1 MSFLFP
7 HPPSLPRLELWLLLA
22 CRCTKKENKTVGA
35 SKTHQDPEFPISP
48 ESGVPRLLCRCSW
61 DASSVV
67 LWTTDDIT
75 ISNGGDGEVD
85 EGVVV
90 IHPSH
95 NGSDSDTR
103 RQRQTMFE
111 ATDGL
116 GSLPEGVVWRWPIS
130 ETSLPSQ
137 VAAPEFEVAGRTYK
151 VLRDSSR
158 APPPQ
163 HQTGMPWGMTRR
175 WPSACLLKRSH
186 LNSTRARTSTLPL
199 DGDHTSVVVVRSSP
213 VVSCLHGPRQRQA
226 GEAPRHCIALCNS
239 CPDSHE
245 RSGWTARMMDMFPV
259 DGG

>member
-61 DASSVV
+61 DASSGG

-90 IHPSH
+90 IYPSH

-130 ETSLPSQ
+130 ETSLPPQ
-137 VAAPEFEVAGRTYK
+137 VDAPEFGVAGRTYQ

-158 APPPQ
+158 DTTTTTSDRNAMGYDETMAFCMFVEEISSQLNARAHIDLTPR
-163 HQTGMPWGMTRR
+163 WRSYVRR
-175 WPSACLLKRSH
+175 PR
-186 LNSTRARTSTLPL
+186 
-199 DGDHTSVVVVRSSP
+199 P
-213 VVSCLHGPRQRQA
+213 VVTCRVVPPRATATPSGRGTKA
-226 GEAPRHCIALCNS
+226 LHCIVQLM
-239 CPDSHE
+239 P
-245 RSGWTARMMDMFPV
+245 
-259 DGG
+259 